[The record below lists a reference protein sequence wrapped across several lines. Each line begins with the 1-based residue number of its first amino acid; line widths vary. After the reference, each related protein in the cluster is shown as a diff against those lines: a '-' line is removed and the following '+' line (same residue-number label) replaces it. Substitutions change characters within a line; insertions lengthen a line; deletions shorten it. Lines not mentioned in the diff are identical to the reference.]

1 MGPSGPS
8 LPSRMLAIGSLDWQ
22 YQRGGSEGAVAL
34 GPPSQNPWH
43 NLITVLG
50 LGEEWGNRGGLS

>member
-1 MGPSGPS
+1 
-8 LPSRMLAIGSLDWQ
+8 MLAIGSLDWQ